1 MTTEMHPLTTGPAYR
16 DNDGPARI
24 VRCPDCGQ
32 MEWWTVREGE
42 DHGMCRAAPTDDC
55 EAC

>member
-1 MTTEMHPLTTGPAYR
+1 MTTETMHPLTTGPGYPSAH
-16 DNDGPARI
+16 I

-32 MEWWTVREGE
+32 MEWWTAREIE
-42 DHGMCRAAPTDDC
+42 DHGMCRANPTDDC